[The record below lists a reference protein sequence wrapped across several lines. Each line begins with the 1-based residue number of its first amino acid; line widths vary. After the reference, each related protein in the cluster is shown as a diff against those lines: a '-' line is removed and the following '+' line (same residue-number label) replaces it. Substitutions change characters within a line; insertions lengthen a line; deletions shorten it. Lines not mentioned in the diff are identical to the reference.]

1 VNRMQ
6 KEYRET
12 MATATSKVT
21 SKTAPAKGKKGARGK
36 ADEALASAFNHPLP
50 KAEAK
55 AVVNAEARPPAPV
68 RRTRSAGRRDDEA
81 LAAAFKHLGDATRL
95 RVLRRIAEGGPTNV
109 TELGAEVG
117 MSQPATSHHLAILRH
132 ARIIDGVR
140 EGKSV
145 IYNLTKR
152 GEVLAKVVADLSKL
166 GCRAVPCRSLSFRN
180 RAFVFFNKGDTLDK
194 LESLENPNKKPR
206 SPGVG
211 VGVGAVRRAARG
223 PGGVF

>member
-1 VNRMQ
+1 MQ

-21 SKTAPAKGKKGARGK
+21 SKTAPAKGNRG
-36 ADEALASAFNHPLP
+36 SR
-50 KAEAK
+50 AK
-55 AVVNAEARPPAPV
+55 ATVSDGATSVASVPVAEARPPAPV

-145 IYNLTKR
+145 
-152 GEVLAKVVADLSKL
+152 VADLSKL
-166 GCRAVPCRSLSFRN
+166 G
-180 RAFVFFNKGDTLDK
+180 
-194 LESLENPNKKPR
+194 
-206 SPGVG
+206 
-211 VGVGAVRRAARG
+211 
-223 PGGVF
+223 